1 MAHTYAEYD
10 ALLKKKDSLIASQR
24 NLLEAKEELTKY
36 IDSAGGSDGS
46 AAGTQDAVRCLRRAI
61 NYLTDGVT
69 WTGQAAGNA
78 KLTLE
83 TLLKNLLGLAEY
95 IRSTADGL
103 NSGQQAKVEALQREI
118 AQTAADLDAA
128 GTVEL
133 YARATFTGDVRR

>member
-1 MAHTYAEYD
+1 MAHTYQEYD
-10 ALLKKKDSLIASQR
+10 SLLKQKDALIAGQR
-24 NLLEAKEELTKY
+24 SLLEAKEELTKY
-36 IDSAGGSDGS
+36 IDSNRGSDGS
-46 AAGTQDAVRCLRRAI
+46 AAGTQDAVRCLRKAI

-78 KLTLE
+78 KLTLD
-83 TLLKNLLGLAEY
+83 TLQKNLLGLAEY
-95 IRSTADGL
+95 IRSTLDGL
-103 NSGQQAKVEALQREI
+103 NNEQQEKVEVMQRKI